1 MMFDFEGF
9 GQRLANLRKSKNMTQ
24 GEFADRLGVTAQAV
38 SKWEND
44 LSYPDITLIPTIATI
59 FDVEVNDLFGFK
71 KLP

>member
-1 MMFDFEGF
+1 
-9 GQRLANLRKSKNMTQ
+9 MTQ
-24 GEFADRLGVTAQAV
+24 GSLRIGWGNRTSCF
-38 SKWEND
+38 KWEND